1 MCITAPARV
10 ISVDRGDAIVEMDGR
25 RRRASTLVTP
35 DVVAGEWV
43 LVGAGS
49 ILRRLRPRE
58 ARELTRTINAA
69 ITATERADATARP
82 QSRGGSR

>member
-10 ISVDRGDAIVEMDGR
+10 ISVDRADAIVEMDGR